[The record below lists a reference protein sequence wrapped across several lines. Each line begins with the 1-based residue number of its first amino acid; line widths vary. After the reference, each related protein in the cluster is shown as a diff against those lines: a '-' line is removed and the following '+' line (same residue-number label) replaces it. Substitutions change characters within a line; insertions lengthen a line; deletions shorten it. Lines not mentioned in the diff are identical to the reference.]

1 MIRTYTVKE
10 LEDLSGL
17 TRRTIGDYVSKGL
30 LAGPSHRGRGACY
43 SQADVDILRVIPR
56 LRVLMKKDF
65 PTLRALRSFLAQLSG
80 RDLHS
85 LARKTSPDA
94 FALAVRALR
103 LRLLLTAMLPQVST
117 ARIDKVLS
125 ALSPEQIRSIDG
137 GRSQLGSVIDM
148 AALLQNEGDD
158 ADAEDESAF
167 SDSVAS
173 NGNGHARRHNKAS
186 GNGHGY
192 RPGYPNAAPNS
203 AYSQADESESRS
215 SWSVSWLQGQGEAD
229 HAEARPNT
237 GSGNGSVNS
246 RNLFNELAHVHSAV
260 ASDFATATTESAGD
274 RLSDISRRLER
285 LERLLTTE

>member
-30 LAGPSHRGRGACY
+30 LSGPSHRGRGACY

-65 PTLRALRSFLAQLSG
+65 PTLRALRNFLAQLSS
-80 RDLHS
+80 RDLHN
-85 LARKTSPDA
+85 LARKTNPDA
-94 FALAVRALR
+94 FTQAIRELR
-103 LRLLLTAMLPQVST
+103 LRLLLTAMFPQASM
-117 ARIDKVLS
+117 ARIERVLS
-125 ALSPEQIRSIDG
+125 GLSPEQIRSIDG

-148 AALLQNEGDD
+148 SSLLQGEADDLD
-158 ADAEDESAF
+158 ADGESAF
-167 SDSVAS
+167 GSPVQ
-173 NGNGHARRHNKAS
+173 GNGHPRRHNGS
-186 GNGHGY
+186 GGNGLGY
-192 RPGYPNAAPNS
+192 RPGQPGAASNG
-203 AYSQADESESRS
+203 AYSRTDEPESSS

-229 HAEARPNT
+229 DAEAGRNI
-237 GSGNGSVNS
+237 GSGSAPVNS
-246 RNLFNELAHVHSAV
+246 RNRTNGSTHFDSAI
-260 ASDFATATTESAGD
+260 ASDLTATTSVSAGD